1 MGQVLTNS
9 LLSFFPGSQF
19 FSWYLNSL
27 LTLINL
33 WRTEDGVLDADRK
46 KTKILLNKHMYG
58 KSATFWEKDE
68 RVKEKK
74 IVRNVFRKKKEKN
87 EKDYIY

>member
-1 MGQVLTNS
+1 
-9 LLSFFPGSQF
+9 
-19 FSWYLNSL
+19 
-27 LTLINL
+27 
-33 WRTEDGVLDADRK
+33 
-46 KTKILLNKHMYG
+46 MYG